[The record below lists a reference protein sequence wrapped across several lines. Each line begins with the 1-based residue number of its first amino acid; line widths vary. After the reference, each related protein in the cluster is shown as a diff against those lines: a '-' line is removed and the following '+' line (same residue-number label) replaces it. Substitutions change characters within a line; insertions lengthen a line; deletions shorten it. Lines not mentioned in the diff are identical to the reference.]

1 MDWAA
6 AIETNREALRRVLAM
21 LLAMAGLHDQADNT
35 PTLPRRLHRA
45 ILRLLRPAEA
55 AVRRL
60 VIVAARGIVLA
71 ARPQVHTMAGISVSG
86 FQPSPAGGKTGTI
99 ALPLFD
105 RLPRWRPQPVPKTS
119 GVPRISMPGYSTPF
133 AVAPRRLPLPNDA
146 VDAARLGL
154 RLGAL
159 GRVLDDLPRAARR
172 FARWR
177 ASVISRAPARK
188 ARRLWPLRPGR
199 APGLPYR
206 HTHEVHEIL
215 SVVHGLAFW
224 ALERRDTS

>member
-21 LLAMAGLHDQADNT
+21 LLAMAGLHDQADT

-45 ILRLLRPAEA
+45 VLRLLRPAEA
-55 AVRRL
+55 AARRL
-60 VIVAARGIVLA
+60 VIVAARDIVLTC
-71 ARPQVHTMAGISVSG
+71 RPQVGTTTAVIVSG
-86 FQPSPAGGKTGTI
+86 CQPAHAGGKAGNI

-105 RLPRWRPQPVPKTS
+105 ALPRWRPQPVPKAS
-119 GVPRISMPGYSTPF
+119 SVPRISMPGYSTPF
-133 AVAPRRLPLPNDA
+133 AIAPCRLPAPDDV
-146 VDAARLGL
+146 VDAARLVL

-177 ASVISRAPARK
+177 AHVMSRAPAKK

-199 APGLPYR
+199 APGLPSR
-206 HTHEVHEIL
+206 RTHEVHEIL